1 VQFIVSKSG
10 FLASE
15 DEAPTGLATEI
26 LQGAT
31 LIILHK
37 QYDPA
42 RVRFRWSRKTWWA
55 FKNLFLEF
63 AKPETDRDHL

>member
-1 VQFIVSKSG
+1 VQFIVSKPG
-10 FLASE
+10 LLASE
-15 DEAPTGLATEI
+15 DEAPTGVATEI
-26 LQGAT
+26 PQGAT
-31 LIILHK
+31 LVILYK

-55 FKNLFLEF
+55 FKNLLLEC